1 MLVGCCCGSV
11 LTSIVAGSDPKTE
24 TVYVEATETVTQP
37 AVTAVPATQPESC
50 MRAIEQAKAMLSSA
64 SRIASV
70 TDKQLDIL
78 NKAYQAILLKDT
90 RMLNE
95 AADEQTQL
103 DLSLGRNKTEV
114 LVPYQT
120 TMDGLATCQG

>member
-1 MLVGCCCGSV
+1 
-11 LTSIVAGSDPKTE
+11 
-24 TVYVEATETVTQP
+24 
-37 AVTAVPATQPESC
+37 
-50 MRAIEQAKAMLSSA
+50 MLSSA